1 MGGPAVCTEADAESQ
16 LLEEEGLNQA
26 ICATACCTIM
36 IKYLI
41 RSLVAKL
48 ILSDHRRPIR

>member
-1 MGGPAVCTEADAESQ
+1 MDGPAVCTEADAESQ
-16 LLEEEGLNQA
+16 LLEEESFNQA

-36 IKYLI
+36 IKHLV

-48 ILSDHRRPIR
+48 ILSGHRRPVR